1 MATPDFVLS
10 LREHIGH
17 APLPLVGVTAV
28 IVRDGEVLLGRR
40 ADNDLS
46 HVDEFHRRKIAAALR
61 DTGSAEFF
69 GGQ

>member
-28 IVRDGEVLLGRR
+28 IVRDSEVLLGRR
-40 ADNDLS
+40 ADNGSLP
-46 HVDEFHRRKIAAALR
+46 RRRVPPAEDR
-61 DTGSAEFF
+61 GSPREAY
-69 GGQ
+69 